1 MPGLDAEVIIV
12 GGGLVGASL
21 AGLLGQQ
28 GIECIILAA
37 DDRSQPLGPIPD
49 PRTLALT
56 QASRQILQSLNVWP
70 RLPGERIGR
79 FRHMHVWDENGKGEI
94 HFDCEDLCAA
104 CLGYIVEQ
112 EVLQTT
118 LNQILEFIPAVT
130 CRTGAKPVAIHSHDD
145 AVTVELADGQL
156 RAQLLVAADGAHSG
170 TRELAGIGH
179 AVHDYQQTAIAC
191 IVKTEL
197 PHDDTARQ
205 RFLRSGPL
213 AFLPMADPYQCGTV
227 WSTDPDH
234 ADQLLTMDAGQFEL
248 TLKSAFANTLGAII
262 TSGQRAGFSL
272 QRAQAKRYCKERIVL
287 AGDAAHSVHPLAGQG
302 ANLGLLDAACLAEVL
317 LQARKKNRDLG
328 KMRVLRRYER
338 WRKGENRFMMLVFEG
353 FKYLFENQMTPVP
366 LLRNM
371 GLNLVDQN
379 TYIKHF
385 IMRRAMGLTGD
396 LPAVARA

>member
-1 MPGLDAEVIIV
+1 MPVLDAEVIIA
-12 GGGLVGASL
+12 GGGLVGATL

-28 GIECIILAA
+28 GVDCIVLVVG
-37 DDRSQPLGPIPD
+37 DRSRPPGSLPD

-56 QASRQILQSLNVWP
+56 QASRQILQTLNVWP
-70 RLPGERIGR
+70 RLPRERIGR
-79 FRHMHVWDENGKGEI
+79 FRRMHVWDENGKGEI
-94 HFDCEDLCAA
+94 RFDCEDLCEA

-112 EVLQTT
+112 EVLQAT

-130 CRTGAKPVAIHSHDD
+130 CRIGVKPVAIHSRDD
-145 AVTVELADGQL
+145 AVTIELPDGQV
-156 RAQLLVAADGAHSG
+156 RAKLLVAADGAHSG

-197 PHDDTARQ
+197 PHNDTARQ
-205 RFLRSGPL
+205 RFLRTGPL
-213 AFLPMADPYQCGTV
+213 AFLPMADPQQCGIV
-227 WSTDPDH
+227 WSTDPGH
-234 ADQLLTMDAGQFEL
+234 ADQLLTMAAGQFEH
-248 TLKSAFANTLGAII
+248 TLKTAFADTLGAVVV
-262 TSGQRAGFSL
+262 SGQRAGFSL
-272 QRAQAKRYCKERIVL
+272 QRAQAESYCKERIVL

-328 KMRVLRRYER
+328 KMRVLRHYER
-338 WRKGENRFMMLVFEG
+338 WRKGENRFMMLMFES
-353 FKYLFENQMTPVP
+353 FKYLFEYQKTPVP

-371 GLNLVDQN
+371 GMNFVDQN
-379 TYIKHF
+379 MYLKHF

-396 LPAVARA
+396 LPAAARA